1 MLIRLTPTPS
11 TLVRAITFAVFSGC
25 SLMDTMRRSKP
36 LVVFLDRDGIINR
49 MRADYVK
56 RWDELEI
63 LPDALTTLA
72 RLSANGCEVIVLTNQ
87 SAIGRGLVSR
97 QTVDDMHR
105 RLAATIDAHG
115 GHVRAFLVCPHTPTD
130 GCDCRKPAP
139 GLLHRARD
147 ELGVDLATA
156 ILVGDQLSDVDAA
169 RAAGCRAILVDV
181 KGDRGAQVSWEGC
194 AVVDSLAAAADLI
207 LVDG

>member
-1 MLIRLTPTPS
+1 
-11 TLVRAITFAVFSGC
+11 
-25 SLMDTMRRSKP
+25 MRRSKS

-56 RWDELEI
+56 RWEELEI
-63 LPDALTTLA
+63 LPGALETLA
-72 RLSANGCEVIVLTNQ
+72 RLSAGGCDVIVLTNQ

-105 RLAATIDAHG
+105 RLAELIETRG
-115 GHVRAFLVCPHTPTD
+115 GHVRAFLVCPHKPSD

-147 ELGVDLATA
+147 ELDVELATA
-156 ILVGDQLSDVDAA
+156 VLVGDQLSDVEAA
-169 RAAGCRAILVDV
+169 RAAGCRAILVDDE
-181 KGDRGAQVSWEGC
+181 GDRATEVRWEGC
-194 AVVDSLAAAADLI
+194 AVVDSFSAAADII
-207 LVDG
+207 LRAG